1 MVGAIDLVLAGL
13 LLRIG
18 GQLLKGP
25 YLPETAAGISRTTR
39 TLRGR

>member
-1 MVGAIDLVLAGL
+1 MCIRDR
-13 LLRIG
+13 LRIG

-39 TLRGR
+39 TLLGSLNRLQ